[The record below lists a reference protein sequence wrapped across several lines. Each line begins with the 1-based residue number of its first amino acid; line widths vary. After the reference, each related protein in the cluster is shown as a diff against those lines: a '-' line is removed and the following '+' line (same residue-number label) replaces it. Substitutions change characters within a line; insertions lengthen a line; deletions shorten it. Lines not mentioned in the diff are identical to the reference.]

1 MNFQGEA
8 LPFTFDSGTGTSLLT
23 EVFYETYKDWV
34 DRNGQAKDEQSGGA
48 GGIKTMR
55 VVLLPTIN
63 FQSNACWRTPSTIAR
78 KVFRVNPS
86 SRPDLLESA

>member
-48 GGIKTMR
+48 GDIKTMR

-63 FQSNACWRTPSTIAR
+63 FQSNGRIA
-78 KVFRVNPS
+78 
-86 SRPDLLESA
+86 SAGRQADAYGLSKHFDRHRYVRF